1 MGFDAHVLKVLIASP
16 GDTRRER
23 DAIEKALHGWN
34 SSRAEREQIQL
45 APWRWETHS
54 VPELGGTAQDIIGR
68 QAVESCDVVIAVFNA
83 RLGTATDDAV
93 SGTAHEIIHAHRAG
107 KPVHVYFCTEP
118 FPRDTKPEE
127 IARLNAFQDQLRAE
141 GLLGEYASIED
152 LQFKV
157 RDAIEHDLNNLDLGT
172 VVIRSNKADQA
183 RKIMTY
189 RTSVSI
195 LGQGVWRVQ
204 AFNHSAGPITGLRIE
219 VSAVDANGNTVDGVR
234 RSKDVIAMD
243 EVFSRVIG
251 DGFAGGFS
259 KLIGPGPARVL
270 GNQVAAQARPA
281 FNDAL
286 VGHVA
291 DGFPSGLAPNQSAVV
306 LFVLPPATTPVV
318 LMKFNDETGVP
329 WSRTNDD
336 EPQRDLSSP

>member
-1 MGFDAHVLKVLIASP
+1 M
-16 GDTRRER
+16 
-23 DAIEKALHGWN
+23 
-34 SSRAEREQIQL
+34 
-45 APWRWETHS
+45 
-54 VPELGGTAQDIIGR
+54 
-68 QAVESCDVVIAVFNA
+68 
-83 RLGTATDDAV
+83 
-93 SGTAHEIIHAHRAG
+93 
-107 KPVHVYFCTEP
+107 HVYFCTEP

-127 IARLNAFQDQLRAE
+127 IARLNAFQDQVRAE

-195 LGQGVWRVQ
+195 IGQGVWRVQ
-204 AFNHSAGPITGLRIE
+204 AFNHSAGLITGLRVE
-219 VSAVDANGNTVDGVR
+219 VSAVDANGNAVDRVR
-234 RSKDVIAMD
+234 RSKDVISMD
-243 EVFSRVIG
+243 EVFSRIIG

-259 KLIGPGPARVL
+259 RLIGPGPARVL

-306 LFVLPPATTPVV
+306 LYVLPPATTPVV
-318 LMKFNDETGVP
+318 SMTFNDETGVP